1 MENNNKL
8 KNKKDSPIVAG
19 HIQDSS
25 KTVPHEAHKDHVH
38 SESKTTE
45 TAHTHEHSQHEK
57 THEHHQDNL
66 KDKKEEVKE
75 TPKAIKIIKPKV
87 KKDVAIVRAPSVHM
101 SKRHG
106 MYICS
111 FIKGKSIDDA
121 MKDLEKVILIK
132 KAVPFKGEI
141 PHRKGKG
148 MMSGR
153 YPVAASKIFISIL
166 KTLKGN
172 VMFNDMNLEKTRIYS
187 AYTNWASRPQRRG
200 GQKGKRASVFIEA
213 KELNK

>member
-1 MENNNKL
+1 MENNKE
-8 KNKKDSPIVAG
+8 KVKKEEVKVA
-19 HIQDSS
+19 
-25 KTVPHEAHKDHVH
+25 VPVH
-38 SESKTTE
+38 SGKVNESHKE
-45 TAHTHEHSQHEK
+45 HNHSENKVHEHHEHSEK
-57 THEHHQDNL
+57 NHEHTHQTA
-66 KDKKEEVKE
+66 DKKEEVK
-75 TPKAIKIIKPKV
+75 PVKITKPKV
-87 KKDVAIVRAPSVHM
+87 KKDVAIVRAPSVHI

-111 FIKGKSIDDA
+111 FIKGKSIDNA
-121 MKDLEKVILIK
+121 MKDLEQVILIK

-172 VMFNDMNLEKTRIYS
+172 VIFNDMDLEKTRIS
-187 AYTNWASRPQRRG
+187 VAYTNWAPRPQRRG
-200 GQKGKRASVFIEA
+200 GMKGKRASVFIEA
-213 KELNK
+213 REVKK